1 VNLDVMLE
9 DLEELVVC
17 ESFSADHLAVARSAR
32 VVADQGYRRLGVRAE
47 TIVIGGV
54 THLRWTFGTPRVLL
68 LGHHDTVWPIGSLPA
83 RPWSVADGIAR
94 GPGVFDMK
102 AGLVQMFH
110 ALAALPS
117 PEGVCVLVT
126 GDEEVGS
133 STSRALVE
141 ESARGRAATFV
152 LEASAEGGALKIA
165 RKGTSMYEVVVH
177 GRGAHAGLDPGRGA
191 NAGVELAHQILS
203 VTGIAGLVN
212 DGQAGDN
219 RAGGDQR
226 DGGQKDSGGREHGD
240 GPNGHRTG
248 GGQMTWASLG
258 PVTVTPTV
266 LSAGTTANTVPALA
280 RLSVDARVPT
290 LDAQGRVDELMRALS
305 PRIAGTRLE
314 IVGGPNRPPLE
325 HASSAGLF
333 ALAREVAADLG
344 LAPLTGV
351 GVGGASDGNFTAGIG
366 CPTLDGLGA
375 VGGGAHADDEHVVVA
390 EMPGRTALLAGLI
403 RAVLA

>member
-1 VNLDVMLE
+1 MNLDVMLE
-9 DLEELVVC
+9 DLRELVVC
-17 ESFSADHLAVARSAR
+17 ESFSADHRAVARSAR
-32 VVADQGYRRLGVRAE
+32 VVGDQGHRRLGVRAE

-68 LGHHDTVWPIGSLPA
+68 LGHHDTVWPIGSLLA

-133 STSRALVE
+133 PTSRALVE
-141 ESARGRAATFV
+141 ESARACAAAFV
-152 LEASAEGGALKIA
+152 LEASAENGALKIA

-191 NAGVELAHQILS
+191 NAGVELAHQILA
-203 VTGIAGLVN
+203 VTGVAEQVN
-212 DGQAGDN
+212 DG
-219 RAGGDQR
+219 RVTR
-226 DGGQKDSGGREHGD
+226 
-240 GPNGHRTG
+240 GP
-248 GGQMTWASLG
+248 LG
-258 PVTVTPTV
+258 PATVTPTV

-280 RLSVDARVPT
+280 RLAVDARVPT
-290 LDAQGRVDELMRALS
+290 LAAQRRVDELMRALS

-314 IVGGPNRPPLE
+314 ITGGPNRPPLE

-333 ALAREVAADLG
+333 ALAQQVAADLG
-344 LAPLTGV
+344 LAPLAGA
-351 GVGGASDGNFTAGIG
+351 GVGGASDGNFTAGAG

-390 EMPGRTALLAGLI
+390 EMPCRTALLAGLI